1 VDVPSH
7 LVVVV
12 MARTVPADREA
23 FWRKLVTDQA
33 SSRRSIVDLCR
44 QAGVSTA
51 SFYAWRQRLRAS
63 GTAVSPASS
72 LIPVRIVPEPN
83 PVETPALAERVER
96 EPITIEVDTT
106 PTLRICIPAGCDEE
120 TIRRVLRAA
129 LQANGGA
136 AS

>member
-1 VDVPSH
+1 MRLT

-23 FWRKLVTDQA
+23 FWQKLVTDQA
-33 SSRRSIVDLCR
+33 SSGHSIADSCRR
-44 QAGVSTA
+44 AGVSTA

-63 GTAVSPASS
+63 VAAVSPTSS
-72 LIPVRIVPEPN
+72 LIPVRIVAERN
-83 PVETPALAERVER
+83 PVEPPAAEGRIETKQITVELG
-96 EPITIEVDTT
+96 TA

-120 TIRRVLRAA
+120 TIRCVLQAA